1 MSTELTYTAV
11 PSSYLHCM
19 SSHCPQANICLR
31 AMAWSL
37 VPKEQI
43 RIEVVNP
50 AAVTEAV
57 GRPYYRDAVPV
68 RYALGFK
75 GMQAKMVLAQYDRFM
90 MFLQAS
96 SASSEERE
104 NEPYLPRNKPS
115 CGKPLLMPACLPI
128 GGGYLQGGLLMV
140 AIRQSSLLDT
150 VVLSKEDC
158 SLFSTGLKSF

>member
-11 PSSYLHCM
+11 PSSYLYCM

-31 AMAWSL
+31 AIAWSL

-57 GRPYYRDAVPV
+57 GCPYYRDAAPV

-75 GMQAKMVLAQYDRFM
+75 GMQAKMVSAQYDRFM
-90 MFLQAS
+90 MFLQGKFGRNPYF
-96 SASSEERE
+96 ERRKGE
-104 NEPYLPRNKPS
+104 RAMSPKDKPS

-128 GGGYLQGGLLMV
+128 GSLMPT
-140 AIRQSSLLDT
+140 RWTTYGNDSS
-150 VVLSKEDC
+150 VLTAQYC
-158 SLFSTGLKSF
+158 SPF